1 MPTSVNKQFAVLG
14 GPNRA
19 KAFSVVAVA
28 AVLVAT
34 LWPFNP
40 FRRNGVS
47 WLQWSNGLRF
57 EKAGLVVSNEP
68 LKLPE
73 TSGLESYTL
82 ELLLRPASIKSS
94 QTILAFYSPIRARQL
109 LVRQWTDGLL
119 VTHDASVEHD
129 MTGAVKFDVEHVFHP
144 ATLVFVAVSSGRNGT
159 TVYIDGQRIQS
170 FPRFE
175 IARSDLFGEMVLGT
189 SPLTYQPWS
198 GEMKGLAIY
207 AKELTPQEASQ
218 HYRSWTDLN
227 GHPPANLETAI
238 ARYSFTEA
246 SGTEIHNDAAS
257 RPNLRIPATFS
268 VLHKPFL
275 ESPVQEFRTSRHYA
289 HEMATNIAGF
299 VPLGLVV
306 CSYLGWT
313 RTRWKAIL
321 ITISLCG
328 MLSFTIEV
336 LQYYIP
342 RRGSGITDIITN
354 TFGATLGAVLV
365 QSSLVRKLLQR
376 TDLIPA
382 VQNAAQQGD

>member
-1 MPTSVNKQFAVLG
+1 M
-14 GPNRA
+14 
-19 KAFSVVAVA
+19 
-28 AVLVAT
+28 AT

-40 FRRNGVS
+40 FPRNRVS
-47 WLQWSNGLRF
+47 WLQGSNGLKF
-57 EKAGLVVSNEP
+57 EKAALVVSNEP
-68 LKLPE
+68 LTLPE
-73 TSGLESYTL
+73 TSRPESYTL

-129 MTGAVKFDVEHVFHP
+129 MTGTVKFYVDRVFHL

-159 TVYIDGQRIQS
+159 TVYVDGQRAQS

-175 IARSDLFGEMVLGT
+175 IARTDLFGEMVLGT
-189 SPLTYQPWS
+189 SPVTYQPWS
-198 GEMKGLAIY
+198 GEIQGLAVY

-227 GHPPANLETAI
+227 GHPPASLEAAI
-238 ARYSFTEA
+238 ARFTFAEA
-246 SGTEIHNDAAS
+246 SGTEIYNEVAS
-257 RPNLRIPATFS
+257 RPHLRIPATFS
-268 VLHKPFL
+268 VPHKPFL
-275 ESPVQEFRTSRHYA
+275 ESPAQEFKTSRHYA

-306 CSYLGWT
+306 CSYLAWT

-321 ITISLCG
+321 ITISFCA

-336 LQYYIP
+336 LQYCIP
-342 RRGSGITDIITN
+342 TRGSGITDIITN
-354 TFGATLGAVLV
+354 TFGATLGAVLME
-365 QSSLVRKLLQR
+365 SSSVRKLLQR
-376 TDLIPA
+376 TNRIPP
-382 VQNAAQQGD
+382 VQNVAQQGD